1 MANKRLL
8 IILILGVCFTMIGT
22 DFASAYA
29 NTIKAPSVA
38 SQSIAFWVWT
48 PETNKWINPKYA
60 VKDTPQEQLEVGRS
74 LYESKEYKG
83 AIREFKKLIKYY
95 PRAVQAPEA
104 QYHIGLCLEEQG
116 AVFKAFKEYQ
126 VVIDKYPF
134 SELAIVI
141 VQKQYD
147 IGMQLLEIAN
157 NRGKFIDAFA
167 GADYNVIDVFKAVI
181 KNAPYGDLAAPS
193 QYKIGLY
200 LQEKQLYQEARD
212 EFEKVIND
220 YPDSDWTKAA
230 KYQIAL
236 ADAQRSTDAQ
246 YDQRVTKA
254 AVDEFDEFVE
264 MYPDAE
270 LSQQAKEQIRQLR
283 EKEAE
288 NSFVVAQFYEKQKNY
303 KAAKI
308 YYQVVVDDF
317 ENSSWAPKSL
327 VKIREMNEKTE

>member
-1 MANKRLL
+1 MPAY
-8 IILILGVCFTMIGT
+8 VAH
-22 DFASAYA
+22 DHSSAV
-29 NTIKAPSVA
+29 I
-38 SQSIAFWVWT
+38 SQPVAFWVWT
-48 PETNKWINPKYA
+48 PETNKWVNPKYS
-60 VKDTPQEQLEVGRS
+60 VKGTPQEQLEVGLS
-74 LYESKEYKG
+74 FYKAKEYKE
-83 AIREFKKLIKYY
+83 AIREFHKLLKHY
-95 PRAVQAPEA
+95 PRARQAPDA

-116 AVFKAFKEYQ
+116 AALKAFKEYQ

-147 IGMQLLEIAN
+147 IGMLLLENAN

-167 GADYNVIDVFKAVI
+167 GADYNVIDVFKTVI

-200 LQEKQLYQEARD
+200 LQEKRLYQEARD

-220 YPDSDWTKAA
+220 YSDSEWTKAA

-236 ADAQRSTDAQ
+236 ADAQRSSDAQ
-246 YDQRVTKA
+246 YDQEITKA
-254 AVDEFDEFVE
+254 AVEEFDEFVK

-270 LSQQAKEQIRQLR
+270 LSNQAKEQIYQLR

-288 NSFVVAQFYEKQKNY
+288 NNFVVAQFYEKQKNY

-317 ENSSWAPKSL
+317 KNSTWVSRSL
-327 VKIREMNEKTE
+327 NKIREMVEKEQ